1 MALETHSELLSFHP
15 SQTTQGFFLDFNGQT
30 MTKKNIKVRT
40 DNLDVV
46 VTNSGKLD
54 TRIYSL
60 LINYNRTGSFSQA
73 LQATGISQDGAAE
86 LMGQIEKNESLR
98 NLLSTVEANLVSD
111 IINGSSKTH
120 GMVTELYQ
128 LSKDAYQAG
137 DSKTGLKGMTDA
149 ARISAQLLAAK
160 APQKQTS
167 LSVATQSKDG
177 SRTAMVFET

>member
-1 MALETHSELLSFHP
+1 MA
-15 SQTTQGFFLDFNGQT
+15 
-30 MTKKNIKVRT
+30 KKNIKVRT

-46 VTNSGKLD
+46 VTNSGRLD
-54 TRIYSL
+54 TRIYSIL
-60 LINYNRTGSFSQA
+60 LNYNRTGSFSQA
-73 LQATGISQDGAAE
+73 LQATGVSQDEAVG

-111 IINGSSKTH
+111 IINGSNQTH
-120 GMVTELYQ
+120 GMVQELYQ
-128 LSKDAYQAG
+128 LSKETFQAG
-137 DSKTGLKGMTDA
+137 DSKVGLKGMTDA

-160 APQKQTS
+160 TPQKQTS